1 MEEHITPLKTGIKYG
16 GYLGAATIVTQLIS
30 HYGGLQDFSDPMST
44 TNIVLSVL
52 GYVISFILTFLGI
65 KYYRS
70 NNEGLLTFGEGV
82 SVALFIGLFSGI
94 IGAIFMYIYAAYL
107 DPGIAEAMMSGMDL
121 DEMSSSEAEA
131 AEQAMGF
138 ATSPIFLAFSAF
150 IGSIILGLILGVIS
164 SAILKKD

>member
-1 MEEHITPLKTGIKYG
+1 MEDHITPLKTGIKYG
-16 GYLGAATIVTQLIS
+16 GYLGAATIILSLIS
-30 HYGGLQDFSDPMST
+30 HYGGLQDFTDPTST
-44 TNIVLSVL
+44 TNIVLSVI
-52 GYVISFILTFLGI
+52 GYVLAFALTFVGI
-65 KYYRS
+65 RYYRS

-107 DPGIAEAMMSGMDL
+107 DPGIADAMMSGMDI
-121 DEMSSSEAEA
+121 DEMSSQEAEA
-131 AEQAMGF
+131 AEQVMGF

-150 IGSIILGLILGVIS
+150 IGSIIGGLIWGVIS